1 MKREIRCFEY
11 SSSSRSE
18 WRKDVTYIMYVC
30 NGKRSILFKMPPHL
44 CINEIMITSV
54 LRWKRR
60 TISVEHELLFT
71 TSVRQNVNDIYQY
84 RYLQKF
90 LLNIKSNH
98 NYDEC
103 VWDNGYSKNNIIKN
117 YCCLELIMYDSFM
130 KLERTGHIKARV
142 GQCLNCFQ

>member
-1 MKREIRCFEY
+1 MKREIRCCEY

-54 LRWKRR
+54 LRWKER

-71 TSVRQNVNDIYQY
+71 TSARQNVNDIYQH
-84 RYLQKF
+84 RYLLRF

-98 NYDEC
+98 NYME
-103 VWDNGYSKNNIIKN
+103 YLQSK
-117 YCCLELIMYDSFM
+117 SFHVVVEWNTVLVVY
-130 KLERTGHIKARV
+130 KHATKICIFRLRV
-142 GQCLNCFQ
+142 N